1 MAADEG
7 GEVAR
12 TRSRRPDRG
21 AFHARGGASAAGG
34 GHDQQCAD
42 GLPLAGHGY
51 QPVVAHPGRKRA
63 DGATVAAVGE
73 GHRGHAGGGRH
84 VQVAPTS
91 GDGGSGEFVDL
102 DRPAAPVEQHQAVA
116 GTGAPAVQRAFE
128 EAVAQFHLAGGEA
141 ALDAAGGG
149 HGEGQALPAVGF
161 GEAGDVDHAE
171 HLAVLRGADDGGG
184 AGPAL
189 DAGAVVLGGVDLHRL
204 PDGEARRR
212 YRSSCRRR
220 RCPSPV
226 PVIVGLPL
234 LSPCLLGLD
243 RHRFRSAPGNAGF
256 PAGHLATPVPVAV
269 RGAQVIERK

>member
-21 AFHARGGASAAGG
+21 ALQARGGASAAGD

-42 GLPLAGHGY
+42 GLPLA
-51 QPVVAHPGRKRA
+51 VVTG
-63 DGATVAAVGE
+63 
-73 GHRGHAGGGRH
+73 
-84 VQVAPTS
+84 TS
-91 GDGGSGEFVDL
+91 QSSHIQAGSGPMGPPWPPWARAIAGTRVGAATFRSPP
-102 DRPAAPVEQHQAVA
+102 RPAMAAAANSLILTGQPRRSNSTRPSPAQAL
-116 GTGAPAVQRAFE
+116 QRAFE
-128 EAVAQFHLAGGEA
+128 EAVAQFHLAGGKA

-171 HLAVLRGADDGGG
+171 HLAVLRVADDGGG
-184 AGPAL
+184 AGPAPAL

-212 YRSSCRRR
+212 YRSSRRRR

-243 RHRFRSAPGNAGF
+243 RHRFRGTPGNAGF